1 MAQPQWI
8 TPAGSLGTIPEG
20 VFYRVILRAEAG
32 AENVYYQLIAG
43 HLPQG
48 VQLTTSGYIEGVPVN
63 VVNVQGVPTEIDEDV
78 TSKFAIRAY
87 TVRVVNGVIT
97 VDRLADRTF
106 TITVAGQDAPEF
118 VTPAGNIGRFYDGSK
133 ASVQLQYTDSDTND
147 TLRFRLVN
155 GELPLGMALDP
166 KTGLISGI
174 ILPLVGPPDTAPAG
188 FDATQYDQYPF
199 DFSTQ
204 SASKNYQFAVEISDG
219 KANNVRTFEIY
230 ITARNT
236 LRADTTDITADNSY
250 ITADETPT
258 RTPIILNPE
267 GSIGMPRADNF
278 YAYRFEAIDFDDA
291 AVTFESTGTL
301 PPGLTLNGATGWLYG
316 YIPDQGFTQ
325 YTYEFAIRAYQ
336 TADPTVISPYNYYSV
351 TVQSSVDTEPFW
363 ITEPDLGTIDN
374 GAISTLSVEAV
385 EVEGR
390 SLQYRLA
397 PGQPSRLPQGLTL
410 QPSGNITGRVSFNTF
425 ALDGGA
431 TTFDDNTTTF
441 DLTAVFTVNA
451 YVPADDQVGYSIES
465 ITITDG
471 GAGYNSLYPPTV
483 TISPPPASPTAVTA
497 TAGAVTIVGGQIT
510 AIAITNPGRGYIAAP
525 TVTIASAFGADAAAT
540 TNIVESIPVN
550 LVSIYR
556 TFTVVVV
563 RRFNQPYEKLYIKA
577 MPSYVDRALID
588 SLVQNQ
594 DAIPED
600 LVYRADDPY
609 FGVAS
614 SVIYDHA
621 YGLNP
626 ASLDLYVSSL
636 DINHYWKNLTLGAI
650 QTAQAL
656 DANGRVLYEVVYS
669 PVIDNLVN
677 DAGES
682 VSKSVTLPYPVNEA
696 DSTEISVVYPNSLIN
711 MRDQVV
717 SVVGQISPPLTPALP
732 LWMTTKQ
739 ANGRVLGFT
748 PAWVIAY
755 VNPGQSSR
763 VAYYINQ
770 IFGENLNLIDF
781 EVDRYELD
789 RSATFAWD
797 PAADQWIPQPP
808 AATTFDLTVYTD
820 VNWTNNSLA
829 VVEWTNSYTNVVG
842 WGNTEAGPG
851 TIFDGGD
858 TTFIT
863 PAPTV
868 TTTDEFDKYLVFPRT
883 NILG

>member
-20 VFYRVILRAEAG
+20 VFYRVILRAQAG
-32 AENVYYQLIAG
+32 IENVYYQLIAG

-48 VQLTTSGYIEGVPVN
+48 IQLTASGYIEGVPVN

-87 TVRVVNGVIT
+87 TVRVVNGVIL

-106 TITVAGQDAPEF
+106 TVTVAGQDAPEF

-133 ASVQLQYTDSDTND
+133 ASVPLQYTDSDTND

-155 GELPLGMALDP
+155 GELPIGMALDP
-166 KTGLISGI
+166 KTGVISGI

-219 KANNVRTFEIY
+219 KANSVRIFEIY
-230 ITARNT
+230 VTARNT

-258 RTPIILNPE
+258 RIPIILNPE

-301 PPGLTLNGATGWLYG
+301 PPGLILNGATGWLYG

-363 ITEPDLGTIDN
+363 ITDPDLGTIDN

-385 EVEGR
+385 QVEGR

-425 ALDGGA
+425 ALDSGI
-431 TTFDDNTTTF
+431 TTFDNNTTTF
-441 DLTAVFTVNA
+441 DMTAVFTVNA

-465 ITITDG
+465 ITVTDG

-525 TVTIASAFGADAAAT
+525 TVTITSAIGADATAT

-556 TFTVVVV
+556 TFTIVVV
-563 RRFNQPYEKLYIKA
+563 RKFNQPYEKLYIKA
-577 MPSYVDRALID
+577 MPSYADRALID

-594 DAIPED
+594 DAIPEN
-600 LVYRADDPY
+600 LVYRPDDSY

-626 ASLDLYVSSL
+626 ASLDVYVSAL

-656 DANGRVLYEVVYS
+656 DANGNILYEVVYS

-677 DAGES
+677 NDGES
-682 VSKSVTLPYPVNEA
+682 VSKAVTLPYPINEA

-755 VNPGQSSR
+755 VKPGQSAR

-770 IFGENLNLIDF
+770 IFGQNLNLIDF
-781 EVDRYELD
+781 KVDRYELD
-789 RSATFAWD
+789 RSATFAWEPYED
-797 PAADQWIPQPP
+797 STESGQWIPSPP
-808 AATTFDLTVYTD
+808 AATTFDSDT
-820 VNWTNNSLA
+820 
-829 VVEWTNSYTNVVG
+829 
-842 WGNTEAGPG
+842 
-851 TIFDGGD
+851 TIFDDRD
-858 TTFIT
+858 TVFIS
-863 PAPTV
+863 PAKTV
-868 TTTDEFDKYLVFPRT
+868 TNTDEFDKYLVFPRT

>member
-32 AENVYYQLIAG
+32 VENVYYQLIAG
-43 HLPQG
+43 RLPQG
-48 VQLTTSGYIEGVPVN
+48 IQLTPSGYIEGVPVN
-63 VVNVQGVPTEIDEDV
+63 IVNVQGTPTEISEDV
-78 TSKFAIRAY
+78 TSKFAVRAY
-87 TVRVVNGVIT
+87 TVRVVNGVIL

-106 TITVAGQDAPEF
+106 TITVAGQDTPEF
-118 VTPAGNIGRFYDGSK
+118 TTPAGNIGRFYDGSK
-133 ASVQLQYTDSDTND
+133 ASVQLEYTDSDIND

-204 SASKNYQFAVEISDG
+204 SASKNYQFSIEISDG
-219 KANNVRTFEIY
+219 KANNVRMFEIY
-230 ITARNT
+230 VTARNT

-250 ITADETPT
+250 ITADETST

-267 GSIGMPRADNF
+267 GSIGIPRADNF
-278 YAYRFEAIDFDDA
+278 YAYRFEAIDFDGA

-336 TADPTVISPYNYYSV
+336 TTDPTVISPYNYYSV
-351 TVQSSVDTEPFW
+351 TVQSSVDTEPLW
-363 ITEPDLGTIDN
+363 ITGPDLGTIDN

-397 PGQPSRLPQGLTL
+397 PGIPSRLPQGLTL

-425 ALDGGA
+425 ALDGGS
-431 TTFDDNTTTF
+431 TTFDSNTTTF
-441 DLTAVFTVNA
+441 DMTSVFTVNA
-451 YVPADDQVGYSIES
+451 YVPADDQVGYSVES
-465 ITITDG
+465 ITVTDG

-525 TVTIASAFGADAAAT
+525 TVTITSAIGADAAAT

-577 MPSYVDRALID
+577 MPSYADRALID

-626 ASLDLYVSSL
+626 ASLDLYVSAL

-656 DANGRVLYEVVYS
+656 DANGTVLYELVYS

-677 DAGES
+677 NDGES
-682 VSKSVTLPYPVNEA
+682 VSKSVTLPYPINEA

-732 LWMTTKQ
+732 LWMTSKQ
-739 ANGRVLGFT
+739 SNGRVLGFT

-755 VNPGQSSR
+755 VKPGQSAR
-763 VAYYINQ
+763 VAYYINE

-781 EVDRYELD
+781 KVDRYELD
-789 RSATFAWD
+789 RSATFAWEPFED
-797 PAADQWIPQPP
+797 STELGQWIPSPP
-808 AATTFDLTVYTD
+808 AATTFDSDT
-820 VNWTNNSLA
+820 
-829 VVEWTNSYTNVVG
+829 
-842 WGNTEAGPG
+842 
-851 TIFDGGD
+851 TIFDDRD
-858 TTFIT
+858 TVFIS
-863 PAPTV
+863 PANTV
-868 TTTDEFDKYLVFPRT
+868 TNTDEFDKYLVFPKT

>member
-32 AENVYYQLIAG
+32 VENVYYQLIAG
-43 HLPQG
+43 RLPQG
-48 VQLTTSGYIEGVPVN
+48 IQLTPSGYIEGVPVN
-63 VVNVQGVPTEIDEDV
+63 IVNVQGTPTEISEDV
-78 TSKFAIRAY
+78 TSKFAVRAY
-87 TVRVVNGVIT
+87 TVRVVNGVIL

-106 TITVAGQDAPEF
+106 TITVAGQDTPEF
-118 VTPAGNIGRFYDGSK
+118 TTPAGNIGRFYDGSK
-133 ASVQLQYTDSDTND
+133 ASVQLEYTDSDIND

-204 SASKNYQFAVEISDG
+204 SASKNYQFSIEISDG
-219 KANNVRTFEIY
+219 KANNVRMFEIY
-230 ITARNT
+230 VTARNT

-250 ITADETPT
+250 ITADETST

-267 GSIGMPRADNF
+267 GSIGIPRADNF
-278 YAYRFEAIDFDDA
+278 YAYRFEAIDFDGA

-336 TADPTVISPYNYYSV
+336 TTDPTVISPYNYYSV
-351 TVQSSVDTEPFW
+351 TVQSSVDTEPLW
-363 ITEPDLGTIDN
+363 ITGPDLGTIDN

-397 PGQPSRLPQGLTL
+397 PGIPSRLPQGLTL

-425 ALDGGA
+425 ALDGGS
-431 TTFDDNTTTF
+431 TTFDSNTTTF
-441 DLTAVFTVNA
+441 DMTSVFTVNA
-451 YVPADDQVGYSIES
+451 YVPADDQVGYSVES
-465 ITITDG
+465 ITVTDG

-497 TAGAVTIVGGQIT
+497 TAGAVTIVGGQII

-525 TVTIASAFGADAAAT
+525 TVTITSAIGADAAAT

-577 MPSYVDRALID
+577 MPSYADRALID

-626 ASLDLYVSSL
+626 ASLDLYVSAL

-650 QTAQAL
+650 KTAQAL
-656 DANGRVLYEVVYS
+656 DANGNVLYELVYS

-677 DAGES
+677 NDGES
-682 VSKSVTLPYPVNEA
+682 VGKSVTLPYPVNEA

-755 VNPGQSSR
+755 VKPGQSAR
-763 VAYYINQ
+763 VAYYINE

-781 EVDRYELD
+781 KVDRYELD
-789 RSATFAWD
+789 RSATFAWEPFED
-797 PAADQWIPQPP
+797 STESGQWIPSPP
-808 AATTFDLTVYTD
+808 AATTFDSDT
-820 VNWTNNSLA
+820 
-829 VVEWTNSYTNVVG
+829 
-842 WGNTEAGPG
+842 
-851 TIFDGGD
+851 TIFDDRD
-858 TTFIT
+858 TVFIS
-863 PAPTV
+863 PANTV
-868 TTTDEFDKYLVFPRT
+868 TNTDEFDKYLVFPKT